1 MARRY
6 ERLTDEV
13 CGKRACRAFFG
24 CGNGGRDFDEL
35 DPTEAYHALT
45 ESERNELRFGASP
58 LEITSED
65 GKPLR
70 GILSPAQK
78 KAKKKRKK
86 SNKKENEARWRKENQ
101 AKW

>member
-45 ESERNELRFGASP
+45 EEERRDLCFGVVLP
-58 LEITSED
+58 ED
-65 GKPLR
+65 GVKEKPAR
-70 GILSPAQK
+70 RTLSPEQK
-78 KAKKKRKK
+78 KAKKERYKK
-86 SNKKENEARWRKENQ
+86 NRAAKKLRWRKENQ